1 MKCKYCGLSAGLS
14 SRVYKECEEKQQQ
27 KIAKL
32 LVALRAYFVG
42 NDSIVSVTNT
52 IQSAKNHYYRNY
64 AFPRCVVWTYLLSY
78 KGIK

>member
-1 MKCKYCGLSAGLS
+1 MKCKYYGLSAGLS

-32 LVALRAYFVG
+32 LVALRAY
-42 NDSIVSVTNT
+42 
-52 IQSAKNHYYRNY
+52 
-64 AFPRCVVWTYLLSY
+64 LLSY